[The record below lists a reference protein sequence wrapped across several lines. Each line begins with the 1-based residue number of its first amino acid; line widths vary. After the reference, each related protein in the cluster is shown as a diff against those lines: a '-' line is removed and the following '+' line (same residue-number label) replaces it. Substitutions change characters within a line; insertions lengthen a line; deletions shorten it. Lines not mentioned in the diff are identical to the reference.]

1 MERSI
6 ILRVMG
12 MDLNKRIMNRLSL
25 LFFLI
30 LFSMLLSCTG
40 NKAYDQQLS
49 KADSIMDIADD
60 SAQIAIK
67 MLDAL
72 KPEWSKFT
80 KAQRMRYDL
89 LYHKA
94 MNKAYIDFTSDS
106 TMLAVVDYYEHHGTA
121 NDRMLAY
128 YILGCVY
135 RDMHEAPMALEYYNK
150 ATEQAD
156 TAAQDC
162 DYATLCRVY
171 SQMGVLFS
179 KQYLPY
185 QELFSFEKATHYA
198 YKAHDTLN
206 AIRYYYNKTGAYT
219 YLDNEDS
226 AIIVNT
232 RAAELFRKHG
242 YDRAADIAFGCNYVY
257 YLKRNNIDK
266 AKKAFEAYNR
276 ANFVGNQNYEDSYA
290 FLLYEKG
297 LFFLQTNQLDSAY
310 CKLNESLKFS
320 KSFSNKAIITKTLA
334 QYYLKSNNPILA
346 AKYAMKSTEY
356 NDSDLVRVRKT
367 QLHQLQAMYDYSR
380 NKRLAMVAEQKSEKR
395 IMVIYVVIL
404 CSIILFCL
412 SIFIYKLQMNK
423 KNHRISLIQQ
433 LYNDSLLKLQSN
445 QRELQRVK
453 DLNELEVIQQKEEVI
468 MNLKNTIKDIREKFS
483 GSLLTDTDIILQN
496 SAIFRKIQ
504 FITLHPKEKLSN
516 EDWIELSDL
525 IEQLIPS
532 FPQMLKNRL
541 TEKEY
546 HICLLIRLH
555 ISPSSISNL
564 VGLSNSGVS
573 LSRKRMLEKVC
584 GKDGTAKDF
593 DKFILSLYLKE
604 NTVKF

>member
-1 MERSI
+1 MMERSI

-320 KSFSNKAIITKTLA
+320 KSFSNKAIITKTLP

-593 DKFILSLYLKE
+593 DKFILSL
-604 NTVKF
+604 V

>member
-6 ILRVMG
+6 ILRVMS

-30 LFSMLLSCTG
+30 LLSMLLSCTG

-67 MLDAL
+67 MLNAL

-121 NDRMLAY
+121 NDKMLAC

-219 YLDNEDS
+219 YLDDEDS

-232 RAAELFRKHG
+232 KAAELFRKHG
-242 YDRAADIAFGCNYVY
+242 YDRDADIAFGCNYVY

-310 CKLNESLKFS
+310 CKLNESLKLS
-320 KSFSNKAIITKTLA
+320 KSFSNKAITTKTLA

-356 NDSDLVRVRKT
+356 NDSDLVLVRKT
-367 QLHQLQAMYDYSR
+367 QLHQIQAMYDYSR

-404 CSIILFCL
+404 CSTILFCL

-483 GSLLTDTDIILQN
+483 ASLLTDTDIILQN

-516 EDWIELSDL
+516 EDWIELSDF

-593 DKFILSLYLKE
+593 DKFILSLS
-604 NTVKF
+604 

>member
-1 MERSI
+1 MEKSI
-6 ILRVMG
+6 IF
-12 MDLNKRIMNRLSL
+12 IL
-25 LFFLI
+25 L
-30 LFSMLLSCTG
+30 SMLLSCTG

-60 SAQIAIK
+60 SAQITIK

-121 NDRMLAY
+121 NDKMLAY

-135 RDMHEAPMALEYYNK
+135 RDMHETPMALEYYNK

-232 RAAELFRKHG
+232 KAAELFRKHG
-242 YDRAADIAFGCNYVY
+242 YDRDADIAFGCNYVY

-504 FITLHPKEKLSN
+504 FIILHPKEKLSN

-593 DKFILSLYLKE
+593 DKFILSL
-604 NTVKF
+604 V

>member
-1 MERSI
+1 MMERNI
-6 ILRVMG
+6 ILRVMS

-121 NDRMLAY
+121 NDKMLAY

-242 YDRAADIAFGCNYVY
+242 YDRDADIAFGCNYVY

-276 ANFVGNQNYEDSYA
+276 VNFAGNQNYEDSYA

-320 KSFSNKAIITKTLA
+320 KSFSNKAITTKTLA

-532 FPQMLKNRL
+532 FPQMLKNSL

-593 DKFILSLYLKE
+593 DKFILSLS
-604 NTVKF
+604 

>member
-6 ILRVMG
+6 ILRVMD

-40 NKAYDQQLS
+40 NRAYDQQLS

-121 NDRMLAY
+121 NDKMLAY

-156 TAAQDC
+156 TTAQDC

-171 SQMGVLFS
+171 SQMGFLFA
-179 KQYLPY
+179 KQHLPH
-185 QELFSFEKATHYA
+185 QELASLDKAVKYA
-198 YKAHDTLN
+198 YLAKDTLN
-206 AIRYYYNKTGAYT
+206 AIRYYQNKQAIYANQNK
-219 YLDNEDS
+219 LDS
-226 AIIVNT
+226 AIIINNQ
-232 RAAELFRKHG
+232 AAKLFKQIG
-242 YDRAADIAFGCNYVY
+242 ALKEANIAFGCNFEY
-257 YLKRNNIDK
+257 YLKKKMLKEAEEAFK
-266 AKKAFEAYNR
+266 AYLSTNYHGNDNWKDAY
-276 ANFVGNQNYEDSYA
+276 AYI
-290 FLLYEKG
+290 LYERGSYYLAVGKK
-297 LFFLQTNQLDSAY
+297 DSAY
-310 CKLNESLKFS
+310 SCLKQSFEQS
-320 KSFSNKAIITKTLA
+320 KSYNNLAVSAKGLA
-334 QYYLKSNNPILA
+334 QYYALTNQPELA
-346 AKYAMKSTEY
+346 TKYALLSSEY

-404 CSIILFCL
+404 CGIILFCL

-516 EDWIELSDL
+516 ENWIELSDF

-532 FPQMLKNRL
+532 FPQILKNRL

-564 VGLSNSGVS
+564 VELSNSGVS

-593 DKFILSLYLKE
+593 DKFILSL
-604 NTVKF
+604 V

>member
-6 ILRVMG
+6 IF
-12 MDLNKRIMNRLSL
+12 IL
-25 LFFLI
+25 L
-30 LFSMLLSCTG
+30 SMLLSCTG
-40 NKAYDQQLS
+40 NKVYDHQLS

-121 NDRMLAY
+121 NERMLAY

-179 KQYLPY
+179 QQYLPY

-206 AIRYYYNKTGAYT
+206 AIRYYYNKTDAYT

-242 YDRAADIAFGCNYVY
+242 YDRDADIAFGCNYVY

-276 ANFVGNQNYEDSYA
+276 VNFAGNQNYEDSYA

-310 CKLNESLKFS
+310 CKLNESLKLS
-320 KSFSNKAIITKTLA
+320 KSFNNKAITTKTLA
-334 QYYLKSNNPILA
+334 QYYLKRNNPILA
-346 AKYAMKSTEY
+346 TKYALLSSEY

-496 SAIFRKIQ
+496 SVIFRKIQ
-504 FITLHPKEKLSN
+504 FITLHPKEKLTN
-516 EDWIELSDL
+516 EDWIELSDF

-532 FPQMLKNRL
+532 FPQILKNRL

-593 DKFILSLYLKE
+593 DKFILSL
-604 NTVKF
+604 V

>member
-1 MERSI
+1 MEKSI
-6 ILRVMG
+6 IF
-12 MDLNKRIMNRLSL
+12 IL
-25 LFFLI
+25 L
-30 LFSMLLSCTG
+30 SMLLSCTG
-40 NKAYDQQLS
+40 NKVYDHQLS

-121 NDRMLAY
+121 NDKMLAY

-242 YDRAADIAFGCNYVY
+242 YDRDADIAFGCNYVY

-276 ANFVGNQNYEDSYA
+276 VNFAGNQNYEDSYA

-310 CKLNESLKFS
+310 CKLNESLKLS
-320 KSFSNKAIITKTLA
+320 KSFSNKAITTKTLA
-334 QYYLKSNNPILA
+334 QYYLKRNNPILA
-346 AKYAMKSTEY
+346 AMYAMKSTEY

-453 DLNELEVIQQKEEVI
+453 DLNELEVIQQKEEII

-555 ISPSSISNL
+555 ILPSSISNL

-593 DKFILSLYLKE
+593 DKFILSL
-604 NTVKF
+604 V

>member
-1 MERSI
+1 MMEKSI

-12 MDLNKRIMNRLSL
+12 KDLNKRIMNRLSL

-72 KPEWSKFT
+72 KPKWSKFT

-121 NDRMLAY
+121 NDKMLAY

-135 RDMHEAPMALEYYNK
+135 RDMHETPMALEYYNK

-156 TAAQDC
+156 TTAQDC

-242 YDRAADIAFGCNYVY
+242 YDRDADIAFGCNYVY

-276 ANFVGNQNYEDSYA
+276 VNFAGNQNYEDSYA

-320 KSFSNKAIITKTLA
+320 KSFSNKAITTKTLA

-504 FITLHPKEKLSN
+504 FIILHPKEKLSN

-593 DKFILSLYLKE
+593 DKFILSL
-604 NTVKF
+604 V

>member
-1 MERSI
+1 MMERNI
-6 ILRVMG
+6 ILRVMS

-242 YDRAADIAFGCNYVY
+242 YDRDADIAFGCNYVY

-276 ANFVGNQNYEDSYA
+276 VNFAGNQNYEDSYA

-320 KSFSNKAIITKTLA
+320 KSFSNKAITTKTLA

-532 FPQMLKNRL
+532 FPQMLKNSL

-593 DKFILSLYLKE
+593 DKFILSLS
-604 NTVKF
+604 

>member
-1 MERSI
+1 MEKSI

-121 NDRMLAY
+121 NDKMLAY

-135 RDMHEAPMALEYYNK
+135 RDMHEATMALEYYNK

-516 EDWIELSDL
+516 ENWIELSDF

-532 FPQMLKNRL
+532 FPQILKNRL

-564 VGLSNSGVS
+564 VELSNSGVS

-593 DKFILSLYLKE
+593 DKFILSL
-604 NTVKF
+604 V

>member
-1 MERSI
+1 
-6 ILRVMG
+6 
-12 MDLNKRIMNRLSL
+12 MNRLSL

-135 RDMHEAPMALEYYNK
+135 RDMHETPMALEYYNK

-162 DYATLCRVY
+162 NYATLCRVY

-179 KQYLPY
+179 QQYLPY

-206 AIRYYYNKTGAYT
+206 AIRYYYNKTDAYT

-242 YDRAADIAFGCNYVY
+242 YDRDADIAFGCNYVY

-276 ANFVGNQNYEDSYA
+276 VNFAGNQNYEDSYA

-320 KSFSNKAIITKTLA
+320 KSFSNKAITTKTLA

-504 FITLHPKEKLSN
+504 FIILHPKEKLSN

-593 DKFILSLYLKE
+593 DKFILSL
-604 NTVKF
+604 V

>member
-1 MERSI
+1 
-6 ILRVMG
+6 
-12 MDLNKRIMNRLSL
+12 
-25 LFFLI
+25 
-30 LFSMLLSCTG
+30 MLLSCTG

-121 NDRMLAY
+121 NDKMLAY

-156 TAAQDC
+156 TTAQDC

-593 DKFILSLYLKE
+593 DKFILSLS
-604 NTVKF
+604 

>member
-106 TMLAVVDYYEHHGTA
+106 TMLEVVDYYEHHGTA
-121 NDRMLAY
+121 NGKMLAY

-156 TAAQDC
+156 TTAQDC

-516 EDWIELSDL
+516 EDWIELSDF

-593 DKFILSLYLKE
+593 DKFILSLS
-604 NTVKF
+604 